1 MKKLSL
7 PSGSALP
14 LLVAGAMFMENL
26 DATVIV
32 TALPKMAQAFGVHAI
47 DLNIGVSAYI
57 LTLTVFIPASGWIAN
72 RFGTRTIF
80 SSAIV
85 LFTLASILC
94 AMSTSLPTF
103 TAARMLQGF
112 AGALM
117 VPVGRLIV
125 LRNTAKAD
133 LIKAIATITWPA
145 LVAPILGPPLGGFI
159 TTYASWHWIFILNVP
174 LGLIALLLSIK
185 LIPNEKGATNVPFDI
200 LGFVLIGA
208 ACLGLMFGLDWF
220 NKGGATLWLPSL
232 CVVASLLVGALAVNH
247 SLQTPHPLLPMV
259 AMKIK
264 SYGVTVIGGSLF
276 RIAIGSLP
284 FLLPLLFQLG
294 YGMNAFNAGLL
305 VLSVFAGNL
314 AMKPFTSAI
323 LFRFPFR
330 TILVVNGFLNALTI
344 FACAFLTPAVPTPL
358 TFVLLFVSG
367 MTRSMQFTAIN
378 TLAFSQVPNPMMGGA
393 NTLFNTAQQLSS
405 GLGIAI
411 GALAL
416 RIAEHFE
423 PVSSNGT
430 SLGSFRLAFVIVGC
444 IALLGMLDSMTLN
457 ITDGDE
463 IRQKKKKTALSSRD
477 AAKPTEKT
485 AQH

>member
-1 MKKLSL
+1 MKKLTL
-7 PSGSALP
+7 PTGSALP

-26 DATVIV
+26 DTTVIV
-32 TALPKMAQAFGVHAI
+32 TALPKMAQAFGVHPI

-72 RFGTRTIF
+72 RLGTRTIF
-80 SSAIV
+80 ASAVV

-94 AMSTSLPTF
+94 AMSVSLPTF

-117 VPVGRLIV
+117 VPVGRLVV

-133 LIKAIATITWPA
+133 LIRAIATITWPA

-159 TTYASWHWIFILNVP
+159 TTYASWHWIFLLNVP
-174 LGLIALLLSIK
+174 LGAIALFMSMR
-185 LIPNEKGATNVPFDI
+185 LIPNEKGPIGVPFDI
-200 LGFVLIGA
+200 LGFVLIGV

-220 NKGGATLWLPSL
+220 NKGAASLWQPSL
-232 CVVASLLVGALAVNH
+232 CVAASLLIGMLAVKH
-247 SLQTPHPLLPMV
+247 SLRSSHPLLPMI

-264 SYGVTVIGGSLF
+264 SYGVAIIGGSLF
-276 RIAIGSLP
+276 RTAIGSLP

-294 YGMNAFNAGLL
+294 YGMNAFDAGLL

-314 AMKPFTSAI
+314 TMKPFTSAI

-330 TILVVNGFLNALTI
+330 TILVVNGFLNVLTI
-344 FACAFLTPAVPTPL
+344 FACAFLTPAVPTAL
-358 TFVLLFVSG
+358 TFILLFISG
-367 MTRSMQFTAIN
+367 MTRSMQFTAVN
-378 TLAFSQVPNPMMGGA
+378 TLAFSQVPGPMMGGA

-405 GLGIAI
+405 GLGIAL

-416 RIAEHFE
+416 RIAEHFA
-423 PVSSNGT
+423 PVNASGV
-430 SLGSFRLAFVIVGC
+430 SLGSFRLAFIMVGC
-444 IALLGMLDSMTLN
+444 IAILGMLDSMKLN

-463 IRQKKKKTALSSRD
+463 IRQKKKNKASS
-477 AAKPTEKT
+477 
-485 AQH
+485 